1 MSRQFTCDAHPLAQ
15 DAKKTL
21 VDFAG
26 VAHSPSPDCSYADAE
41 PTSQPMSLS
50 ADHPMRAYKDP
61 AAAEASIKKFK
72 ERLMPSQDVQSI
84 GANVF

>member
-1 MSRQFTCDAHPLAQ
+1 
-15 DAKKTL
+15 
-21 VDFAG
+21 
-26 VAHSPSPDCSYADAE
+26 
-41 PTSQPMSLS
+41 
-50 ADHPMRAYKDP
+50 MRAYKDP